1 MPDETARNFES
12 ILIRLAE
19 GQVEFLVIGGVC
31 AALQGAPV
39 QTFDLDLLYARK
51 AENLLRL
58 ERALRKMHATYR
70 EKKSVT
76 PDASLLD
83 GPGHHLLMTDF
94 GPLDLLG
101 ATVNDLSYDDLIDRS
116 DIVDLSDGV
125 EIRILDLPMLIR
137 IKEIL
142 DRDRDRATLPI
153 LRKTLEERSK
163 D

>member
-1 MPDETARNFES
+1 MPDGSVRNFES
-12 ILIRLAE
+12 ILIRLAQD
-19 GQVEFLVIGGVC
+19 QVDFIVIGGVC
-31 AALQGAPV
+31 ASLQGAPV
-39 QTFDLDLLYARK
+39 QTFDLDLLYARE
-51 AENLLRL
+51 AENLCRL
-58 ERALRKMHATYR
+58 ERSLRTMRATYR
-70 EKKSVT
+70 EKKSVV

-101 ATVNDLSYDDLIDRS
+101 ATVNDLSYDNLIDRT

-125 EIRILDLPMLIR
+125 DIRILDLPTLIR